1 MKKIIAVILTA
12 CILLTAFPLIASA
25 NGDANPAALQRRVF
39 FADYAGQFSDAYLF
53 GMEIQN
59 GFYLDAPYEW
69 PGINMEAVDS
79 NDKGDVMYAAF
90 IPYQVNC
97 IIINDGTSHQ
107 TVEIPIGERVLIT
120 LTGEVD
126 DNYYYKV
133 NVQEIS
139 YNEPDPTLSDDT
151 THPTIPTQADAF
163 EKNLIVFDNHANLF
177 DDDLMICC
185 RSEKNAYGEEST
197 IRAKMEPFDMN
208 GYAEQMYRF
217 SMPEGM
223 TYYYLTDGKTRSQDC
238 VFDGSVHLYGSDDK
252 DDDGNI
258 LLYDFAW
265 CGGVDPAFTK
275 GPSRTL
281 FDRFCADYVVPL
293 IDYDAPRGGWDDTGF
308 TDFYQLYDEMFE
320 HHDAAGKVDW
330 VLLHVESMTQLTV
343 IYHELIGNRV
353 VTKSSV
359 SAPFDSGYGVYD
371 VKQDRFIPLNGKS
384 VEEYDELKKTFDE
397 LGEGK
402 LLGDIDG
409 DDSITIVDATLI
421 QRCNVMLAEYPED
434 DEMLI
439 PLGNIRCYSDFDRD
453 GERDIVD
460 ATAIQRYLLGL

>member
-12 CILLTAFPLIASA
+12 CLLLTAFPLIASA
-25 NGDANPAALQRRVF
+25 VAGPNPAYYIKQVY
-39 FADYAGQFSDAYLF
+39 FADYNQFKDAYLYCWDDPMT
-53 GMEIQN
+53 G
-59 GFYLDAPYEW
+59 GYAPYEW
-69 PGINMEAVDS
+69 PGIKMDVIEEDGNG
-79 NDKGDVMYAAF
+79 NVMYCAVL
-90 IPYQVNC
+90 PYDLNAY
-97 IIINDGTSHQ
+97 IISNGDDMQ
-107 TVEIPIGERVLIT
+107 TVEISYKHRDLIT
-120 LTGEVD
+120 LTGGLNEEYHCQINQTPIL
-126 DNYYYKV
+126 DNSVPK
-133 NVQEIS
+133 
-139 YNEPDPTLSDDT
+139 LSDDGT
-151 THPTIPTQADAF
+151 NPTVPVIDPVVE
-163 EKNLIVFDNHANLF
+163 EKNLIVFDNSLNRF

-208 GYAEQMYRF
+208 EYAEQMYRF

-252 DDDGNI
+252 DDGGNI

-359 SAPFDSGYGVYD
+359 SAPFDSGYGIYD

-384 VEEYDELKKTFDE
+384 VGEYDELKKTFDE

>member
-1 MKKIIAVILTA
+1 MKKIIAVILTV
-12 CILLTAFPLIASA
+12 CLLLTAFPLIASA

-69 PGINMEAVDS
+69 PGIQMEAVDS
-79 NDKGDVMYAAF
+79 NDNGDVMYAAF
-90 IPYQVNC
+90 IPYNVNC
-97 IIINDGTSHQ
+97 IIINDDASHQ
-107 TVEIPIGERVLIT
+107 TVEIPIGERVLIS

-126 DNYYYKV
+126 DSYYYKV

-139 YNEPDPTLSDDT
+139 YNEPDPTLPNEGAT
-151 THPTIPTQADAF
+151 YPTIPTQADSV
-163 EKNLIVFDNHANLF
+163 EKNLIVFDNHMNLF
-177 DDDLMICC
+177 DNDLMICC
-185 RSEKNAYGEEST
+185 RSGKNDYGEETT
-197 IRAKMEPFDMN
+197 IRAKMDPFDIN

-223 TYYYLTDGKTRSQDC
+223 TYYYLTDGKTQSQEC

-275 GPSRTL
+275 GPSHTL

-293 IDYDAPRGGWDDTGF
+293 IECEPPRGGRSETGF
-308 TDFYQLYDEMFE
+308 ADYYQLYDEMFE

-330 VLLHVESMTQLTV
+330 VLLRVESYLQLTS
-343 IYHELIGNRV
+343 IYQAIIGNRV
-353 VTKSSV
+353 VTRPSV
-359 SAPFDSGYGVYD
+359 GAPFDSGYGVYD
-371 VKQDRFIPLNGKS
+371 VKQDRFIPLDGKT
-384 VEEYDELKKTFDE
+384 VEEYNGLQKTFDE

-409 DDSITIVDATLI
+409 DDSITVIDATMM
-421 QRCNVMLAEYPED
+421 QRCAAKIAEYPPE
-434 DEMLI
+434 DEMGAPI
-439 PLGNIRCYSDFDRD
+439 GNIRCYSDFNRD
-453 GERDIVD
+453 GERDILD
-460 ATAIQRYLLGL
+460 ATAIQRYLI